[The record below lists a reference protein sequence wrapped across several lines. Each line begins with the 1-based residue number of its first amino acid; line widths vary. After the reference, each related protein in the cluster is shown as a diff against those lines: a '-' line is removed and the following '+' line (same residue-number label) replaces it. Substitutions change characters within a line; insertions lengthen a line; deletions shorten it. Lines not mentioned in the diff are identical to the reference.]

1 MGAMRWGN
9 KENKWK
15 KQTERERYRERAY
28 IEVRNK
34 KEKER
39 HGDTAVLILQRG
51 EKGNTELFLRT

>member
-15 KQTERERYRERAY
+15 EQTETERYREGAY
-28 IEVRNK
+28 IEGRNK

-39 HGDTAVLILQRG
+39 AWGYSSSHSGERG
-51 EKGNTELFLRT
+51 EEKR

>member
-15 KQTERERYRERAY
+15 KQTETERYREGAY

-39 HGDTAVLILQRG
+39 TLGYSSSDSGERG
-51 EKGNTELFLRT
+51 EGKR